1 MIPILLYTH
10 SEYSFIWNATIS
22 LLEKYAP
29 NYEIYWFSDSLLNY
43 VLPPNFKFCIYDPS
57 LNWSLRLRKIVDIIN
72 SDYFIYLQEDWLL
85 IDTIDNDKVTYL
97 VNYMKDNAIEFMMSY
112 KRENTSFIEK
122 SIYDGYDFFKI
133 RGHYFQPAIWNK
145 KLFMKIL
152 NIDVGLSDYES
163 SIVNTITESAKC
175 YSIIYTMTRDVSIP
189 TLYFPH
195 MHAINHGKWTF
206 IRYPQLKGL
215 LETYGIDTTTRG
227 VSNDW
232 ITEYQ

>member
-43 VLPPNFKFCIYDPS
+43 VLPANFKACIYDPK
-57 LNWSLRLRKIVDIIN
+57 LNWSLRLRKYVDVIN

-85 IDTIDNDKVTYL
+85 TNTIDEEKVKYL
-97 VNYMKDNAIEFMMSY
+97 VNYMKDKAIDFMMSY
-112 KRENTSFIEK
+112 RRGRAEYIDK
-122 SIYDGYDFFKI
+122 SIYDGYAFFKI
-133 RGHYFQPAIWNK
+133 EGHYFQPAIWNK

-152 NIDVGLSDYES
+152 DLDIPLRDCES
-163 SIVNTITESAKC
+163 SIVNNVTESAKC
-175 YSIIYTMTRDVSIP
+175 YSIIYTKGRDVSIP

-195 MHAINHGKWTF
+195 MHAINNGKWTF
-206 IRYPQLKGL
+206 IRYPQLKSL
-215 LETYGIDTTTRG
+215 VESYGIDTTTRG
-227 VSNDW
+227 ISNEW